1 MNGMIFVLCLI
12 WGFNWVVM
20 KLGNGA
26 FPPVLFASLRF
37 IIGAGVLLGI
47 AYWRKIPF
55 PQQTGFEVVYPM
67 WVLANH
73 LFQHRDTNLTEFY

>member
-1 MNGMIFVLCLI
+1 MNGMIFILCLI

-55 PQQTGFEVVYPM
+55 PNKRDLRWYILCGFLQTTT
-67 WVLANH
+67 L
-73 LFQHRDTNLTEFY
+73 R